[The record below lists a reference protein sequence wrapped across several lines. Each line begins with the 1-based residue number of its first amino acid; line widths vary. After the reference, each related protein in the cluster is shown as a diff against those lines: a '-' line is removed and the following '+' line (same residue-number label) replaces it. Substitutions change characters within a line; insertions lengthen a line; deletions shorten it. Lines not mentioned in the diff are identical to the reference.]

1 MYAGKPGRLKR
12 KTAPS
17 SGEVL
22 PPSSQCSV
30 IKDWH
35 HCVKHLSVSSKE
47 SMAHRLV
54 DGSEGYWQSSGS
66 QGKVCAL
73 SSVALHC
80 GCQVRAEFLPSAA
93 SPSICLFSRQP

>member
-1 MYAGKPGRLKR
+1 MYAGKPGRQK
-12 KTAPS
+12 KKVVQS

-22 PPSSQCSV
+22 PPSSLCSV

-47 SMAHRLV
+47 SMAHRLI

-66 QGKVCAL
+66 QGKVINL
-73 SSVALHC
+73 SL
-80 GCQVRAEFLPSAA
+80 
-93 SPSICLFSRQP
+93 